1 METALSTEIIVNT
14 TGRETRVA
22 ILENEQL
29 VELHV
34 NRGSDSGYV
43 GNVYLGKVVRVL
55 PGMQAAFIDIG
66 LERAAFLYVG
76 DIFSPMLNHR
86 HQNEEFNGDDAD
98 DLDDSADLTMA
109 EDGPQGEAPR
119 PGQPL
124 IQDLLS
130 EGQEIVVQVAK
141 DPIGTKG
148 ARITTHITL
157 PGRYLV
163 FMPTVDHVGI
173 SRRIDRD
180 KERRRL
186 RDFVEKNRPK
196 GAGFIVRTICQ
207 TQTNATLKQ
216 DMSYLLGIWDKIQEA
231 RKNRKAP
238 APLHTDHGLVLR
250 LVRDAFHD
258 DVERM
263 VVDSPKVFEEISNF
277 MDDFSSQLKEKL
289 HLYKGTE
296 PILDAFHVEPQ
307 IARSLARKV
316 WLKSGGY
323 LVIDQTEALV
333 AIDVNSGRYVGQTS
347 LEDTTLK
354 INLEAVK
361 EIVYQLRLRN
371 IGGIIILDLIDMDKE
386 QNREKVYR
394 ALDDELKKDRAR
406 TNVLKISELG
416 LVQMTRKRVQEDL
429 VRYLSEPCVYCEGR
443 GNLKSRQT
451 ICYEI
456 FREVQRECARV
467 GSKETVFVNAHPTVA
482 DMLYGEEFSTLESIE
497 QRLSRRIVVRALQHL
512 HPERFEVYG
521 R

>member
-1 METALSTEIIVNT
+1 METALATELIVNT

-29 VELHV
+29 TELHLD
-34 NRGSDSGYV
+34 RGNDRGYV

-55 PGMQAAFIDIG
+55 PGMQAAFVDIG

-76 DIFSPMLNHR
+76 DIFSPMLGHK
-86 HQNEEFNGDDAD
+86 HDEEEEVDEP
-98 DLDDSADLTMA
+98 DLTVA

-124 IQDLLS
+124 IQDLLT
-130 EGQEIVVQVAK
+130 EGQDVVVQVAK

-148 ARITTHITL
+148 ARVTTHITL

-186 RDFVEKNRPK
+186 REFVEKNRPK

-207 TQTNATLKQ
+207 NQTNVTLKQ
-216 DMSYLLGIWDKIQEA
+216 DMTYLLGIWDKIQEA
-231 RKNRKAP
+231 QKHRKSP
-238 APLHTDHGLVLR
+238 APLHIDHGLVLR

-258 DVERM
+258 DVDRM
-263 VVDSPKVFEEISNF
+263 VVDTPKVYEEVCAF
-277 MDDFSSQLKEKL
+277 MDEFSPQLKEKV
-289 HLYKGTE
+289 HMYKGME
-296 PILDAFHVEPQ
+296 PVFDTFHVEAQ
-307 IARSLARKV
+307 ISRSLSRKV

-361 EIVYQLRLRN
+361 EVVSQLRLRN
-371 IGGIIILDLIDMDKE
+371 IGGIIIIDFIDMDKE
-386 QNREKVYR
+386 QNRDKVYR
-394 ALDDELKKDRAR
+394 ALDEELKKDRAR
-406 TNVLKISELG
+406 TNILKISELG
-416 LVQMTRKRVQEDL
+416 LVEMTRKRVQEDL
-429 VRYLSEPCVYCEGR
+429 VRYLSEPCMYCEGR
-443 GNLKSRQT
+443 GSLRSRQT
-451 ICYEI
+451 VCYEI
-456 FREVQRECARV
+456 FREVQRECTRAI
-467 GSKETVFVNAHPTVA
+467 GKETVFVNTHPAVA
-482 DMLYGEEFSTLESIE
+482 DMLYGDEFSTLELLE
-497 QRLSRRIVVRALQHL
+497 QRIGKRVVVRALQHL
-512 HPERFEVYG
+512 HPERFEVYA

>member
-1 METALSTEIIVNT
+1 METALATELIVNT

-29 VELHV
+29 TELHLD
-34 NRGSDSGYV
+34 RGNDRGYV

-55 PGMQAAFIDIG
+55 PGMQAAFVDIG

-76 DIFSPMLNHR
+76 DIFSPMLGHK
-86 HQNEEFNGDDAD
+86 HDEEEEVDEP
-98 DLDDSADLTMA
+98 DLTVA

-124 IQDLLS
+124 IQDLLT
-130 EGQEIVVQVAK
+130 EGQDVVVQVAK

-148 ARITTHITL
+148 ARVTTHITL

-186 RDFVEKNRPK
+186 REFVEKNRPK

-207 TQTNATLKQ
+207 NQTNVTLKQ
-216 DMSYLLGIWDKIQEA
+216 DMTYLLGIWDKIQEA
-231 RKNRKAP
+231 QKHRKSP
-238 APLHTDHGLVLR
+238 APLHIDHGLVLR

-263 VVDSPKVFEEISNF
+263 VVDTPKVYEEVCAF
-277 MDDFSSQLKEKL
+277 MDEFSPQLKEKV
-289 HLYKGTE
+289 HMYKGME
-296 PILDAFHVEPQ
+296 PVFDTFHVEAQ
-307 IARSLARKV
+307 ISRSLSRKV

-361 EIVYQLRLRN
+361 EVVYQLRLRN
-371 IGGIIILDLIDMDKE
+371 IGGIIIIDFIDMDKE
-386 QNREKVYR
+386 QNRDKVYR
-394 ALDDELKKDRAR
+394 ALDEELKKDRAR

-416 LVQMTRKRVQEDL
+416 LVEMTRKRVQEDL
-429 VRYLSEPCVYCEGR
+429 VRYLSEPCMYCEGR
-443 GNLKSRQT
+443 GSLRSRQT
-451 ICYEI
+451 VCYEI
-456 FREVQRECARV
+456 FREVQRECTRAI
-467 GSKETVFVNAHPTVA
+467 GKETVFVNTHPAVA
-482 DMLYGEEFSTLESIE
+482 DMLYGDEFSTLELLE
-497 QRLSRRIVVRALQHL
+497 QRIGKRVVVRALQHL
-512 HPERFEVYG
+512 HPERFEVYA